1 MLKTSAVLARSRL
14 MNLGRHHAG
23 SAAGWYDL
31 AMAGIVAT
39 VMLSLSLFVLLF
51 P

>member
-1 MLKTSAVLARSRL
+1 

-23 SAAGWYDL
+23 SATGWYDL